1 MSRALYVLGGPLIWL
16 ASLLLLLGIGAQ
28 GCAGSGLVLAIQLLA
43 VAGCVAILYRSLTAV
58 RTPSLA
64 GNDQARL
71 LHFFAGGL
79 AVLAMVAI
87 GASALATSYAASC

>member
-1 MSRALYVLGGPLIWL
+1 VSRALYVLGGPLIWL

-43 VAGCVAILYRSLTAV
+43 VAGCVAILYRALTAV